1 MCVTTIN
8 NFYEPLKKLI
18 ARKLAARELSRSKV
32 CYNLQEVL
40 QFTVNVKGAG
50 TDWLFGS
57 SKEKLKRMAPTHA
70 RFITPSVP
78 VGMFTEE
85 LSEFVFEIPLVNIEG
100 NDRQYSSPGSECA
113 TSEAVCLLFYE
124 YFVLNF

>member
-8 NFYEPLKKLI
+8 NFYEPLKKLV
-18 ARKLAARELSRSKV
+18 ARKLAARDLSLTKV
-32 CYNLQEVL
+32 CYNLQEVF
-40 QFTVNVKGAG
+40 QFTVNVKGSS

-85 LSEFVFEIPLVNIEG
+85 LPESVFEIPLDNPEG
-100 NDRQYSSPGSECA
+100 DFKKCSNGMERA
-113 TSEAVCLLFYE
+113 TSEAVCLLFY
-124 YFVLNF
+124 